1 MEPIKPSVGQEGGG
15 NCTLLILAP
24 STSGVSSS
32 ILKGKGN
39 TSFFFSNINLYMNVL
54 KFIGIGFP
62 AAKS

>member
-1 MEPIKPSVGQEGGG
+1 MEPTKPSVGQEGGG
-15 NCTLLILAP
+15 KCTLLILAP
-24 STSGVSSS
+24 STSGISSG